1 MISGKG
7 DGPLTLVA
15 RYRMWSGPRRF
26 NVQVEGRTIF
36 TEDLKDDAKHRF
48 FYREMPIPPELTA
61 GKSEI
66 EVRFATTPG
75 NIAGGL
81 FGLWLVKKA
90 DLAAR

>member
-1 MISGKG
+1 
-7 DGPLTLVA
+7 
-15 RYRMWSGPRRF
+15 MWSGPRRF

-36 TEDLKDDAKHRF
+36 TEDPKDDAKHRF

-81 FGLWLVKKA
+81 FGLWLVKEA
-90 DLAAR
+90 NLAAR